1 MNKKKH
7 DKLLNKAIQHN
18 KKIKDRQKQKEAEPK
33 KKQKVVETPKV
44 NTSSIDTSK
53 RYSKPEKIMASILL
67 YNNIP
72 FTFQE
77 RLRGSRRRFDFYIQE
92 GIISS
97 TAVVIEVNGE
107 QHYSKGSGSLSSR
120 MYSASIESDSF
131 KREYCKNNNIE
142 LIFVDAQRSSYIH
155 IIRSVSQIPLISY
168 LVSGLTNK
176 KLSKL
181 KKKYFKEVD

>member
-18 KKIKDRQKQKEAEPK
+18 KKIKDRQKHKEAEPK
-33 KKQKVVETPKV
+33 QKAVEVPKV
-44 NTSSIDTSK
+44 NTSNIDTSK

-67 YNNIP
+67 YNDIP

-77 RLRGSRRRFDFYIQE
+77 RLEGSRRRFDFYIQE
-92 GIISS
+92 GIISD

-107 QHYSKGSGSLSSR
+107 QHYSKGSGLLSSK
-120 MYSASIESDSF
+120 MYSASVESDSF
-131 KREYCKNNNIE
+131 KRDYCKNNNIE

-155 IIRSVSQIPLISY
+155 IIRSISNIPLISY
-168 LVSGLTNK
+168 LVTGLTNK

-181 KKKYFKEVD
+181 KKKYFEEVD